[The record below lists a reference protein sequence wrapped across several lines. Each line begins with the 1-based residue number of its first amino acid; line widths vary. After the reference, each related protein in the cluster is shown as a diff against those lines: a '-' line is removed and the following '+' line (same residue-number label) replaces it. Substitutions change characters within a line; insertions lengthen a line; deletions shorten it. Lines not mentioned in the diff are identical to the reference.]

1 MQYFTIQ
8 ARSNREAIE
17 KMKVTYGEDARILTH
32 RGVRVGGFLGLFSSE
47 GVEVTG
53 YLSEDGSRKRKADVE
68 EQKRAILDGV
78 KKEQTLSVLLQEIQ
92 GLRESLESRPVAAP
106 AHSPELHP
114 SLRQLEELLTSNEF
128 AADYIAG
135 LRERARREFSL
146 EALENY
152 PLLQNAA
159 VGWIGERIDIDPPLS
174 FTSRGAKIVIV
185 VGPTG
190 VGKTT
195 TIAKLAAIY
204 GLGDGRTPARRVR
217 IITID
222 NYRIAA
228 KQQIETYAEI
238 MRIPVSLVESA
249 EDLRKNIALYQDT
262 DLILVDTIG
271 RSPRDLGK
279 LAEMKEILGACGG
292 QSSVFLALSATTKAS
307 DTEEILRQYAPFGYR
322 AVILTKLDETMRI
335 GNVLSCLARQRTPIA
350 YLCDGQGVPQDL
362 EEATPVRLL
371 MNMEGFRIDR
381 DALEKRFAAAAEE
394 TVPSGTTARGA
405 AARTATAAQTA
416 AAQNPSA
423 DVHGGFGTPMQMNPS
438 RTTMQNPLSTSA
450 RNPSSTPMHRRGT

>member
-1 MQYFTIQ
+1 M
-8 ARSNREAIE
+8 
-17 KMKVTYGEDARILTH
+17 
-32 RGVRVGGFLGLFSSE
+32 
-47 GVEVTG
+47 
-53 YLSEDGSRKRKADVE
+53 
-68 EQKRAILDGV
+68 
-78 KKEQTLSVLLQEIQ
+78 
-92 GLRESLESRPVAAP
+92 
-106 AHSPELHP
+106 
-114 SLRQLEELLTSNEF
+114 
-128 AADYIAG
+128 
-135 LRERARREFSL
+135 
-146 EALENY
+146 
-152 PLLQNAA
+152 
-159 VGWIGERIDIDPPLS
+159 
-174 FTSRGAKIVIV
+174 IV

-279 LAEMKEILGACGG
+279 LAEMKEILAACGSQAERLPRAG
-292 QSSVFLALSATTKAS
+292 RHDQGERHGGDPSAV
-307 DTEEILRQYAPFGYR
+307 R
-322 AVILTKLDETMRI
+322 AVRI
-335 GNVLSCLARQRTPIA
+335 PCRHPHEARRDDAHRQRPLLPRA
-350 YLCDGQGVPQDL
+350 AAHAGGYLCDGQGVPQDL

-381 DALEKRFAAAAEE
+381 EALEKRFNG
-394 TVPSGTTARGA
+394 SARG
-405 AARTATAAQTA
+405 RRPGDSEVPTTRAQEGDLRWQT
-416 AAQNPSA
+416 
-423 DVHGGFGTPMQMNPS
+423 
-438 RTTMQNPLSTSA
+438 
-450 RNPSSTPMHRRGT
+450 RRKS

>member
-17 KMKVTYGEDARILTH
+17 KMKGTYGENARILTH
-32 RGVRVGGFLGLFSSE
+32 RSVRLGGFLGLFSAE

-53 YLSEDGSRKRKADVE
+53 YLSEDGNRKRKAEVE
-68 EQKRAILDGV
+68 DEKRKILDGV
-78 KKEQTLSVLLQEIQ
+78 KKEQTLQALLQEIQ
-92 GLRESLESRPVAAP
+92 GLRESLDIRPPAAA
-106 AHSPELHP
+106 AHAPELHP
-114 SLRQLEELLTSNEF
+114 SLRQLEELLASNEF

-135 LRERARREFSL
+135 IRERARREFSL
-146 EALENY
+146 EALDNF
-152 PLLQNAA
+152 PLLQTAA
-159 VGWIGERIDIDPPLS
+159 VGWIGERITIDPPLS
-174 FTSRGAKIVIV
+174 FSARGAKIVIV

-204 GLGDGRTPARRVR
+204 GLGDGRSLPRRVR
-217 IITID
+217 IVTID

-249 EDLRKNIALYQDT
+249 EELRKNIALHQDT

-279 LAEMKEILGACGG
+279 LAEMKEILSACGS
-292 QSSVFLALSATTKAS
+292 QACVYLALSATTKAS

-335 GNVLSCLARQRTPIA
+335 GNVLSCLARQKTPVA
-350 YLCDGQGVPQDL
+350 YICDGQGVPQDL
-362 EEATPVRLL
+362 EEASPVRLL

-381 DALEKRFAAAAEE
+381 EALEQRFN
-394 TVPSGTTARGA
+394 G
-405 AARTATAAQTA
+405 ATA
-416 AAQNPSA
+416 
-423 DVHGGFGTPMQMNPS
+423 GGFGATAGGFVFGAKSAGYVGEGPAAESPVAGPNP
-438 RTTMQNPLSTSA
+438 PGTSA
-450 RNPSSTPMHRRGT
+450 RRRVT

>member
-17 KMKVTYGEDARILTH
+17 KMKSTYGEEARILTH
-32 RGVRVGGFLGLFSSE
+32 RSVKLRGFLGMFSSE

-68 EQKRAILDGV
+68 EEKKKILETV
-78 KKEQTLSVLLQEIQ
+78 KKEQTLQVLLKEIQ
-92 GLRESLESRPVAAP
+92 GLRESLESRPAPQAPPAADP
-106 AHSPELHP
+106 HP
-114 SLRQLEELLTSNEF
+114 SLRQLEDLLVANEF
-128 AADYIAG
+128 SPEFIAS
-135 LRERARREFSL
+135 LRERARKEFSL
-146 EALENY
+146 DTLENY
-152 PLLQNAA
+152 GLLQNAA
-159 VGWIGERIDIDPPLS
+159 VGWIGEKIDIDPPLRFGGKGS
-174 FTSRGAKIVIV
+174 KIVII

-204 GLGDGRTPARRVR
+204 GIGDGRDPARSVR

-238 MRIPVSLVESA
+238 MRIPVTLVESA
-249 EDLRKNIALYQDT
+249 ADLQKNLALYQDT

-271 RSPRDLGK
+271 RSPRDLAK
-279 LAEMKEILGACGG
+279 LAEMKEVLASCGSQAC
-292 QSSVFLALSATTKAS
+292 VYLALAATTKMS
-307 DTEEILRQYAPFGYR
+307 DTEEILRQFAPFGYR

-335 GNVLSCLARQRTPIA
+335 GNVISSLARHRKPVA

-362 EEATPVRLL
+362 EEASVVRMLI
-371 MNMEGFRIDR
+371 NMEGFRIDR
-381 DALEKRFAAAAEE
+381 ESLEQRF
-394 TVPSGTTARGA
+394 GRG
-405 AARTATAAQTA
+405 
-416 AAQNPSA
+416 S
-423 DVHGGFGTPMQMNPS
+423 
-438 RTTMQNPLSTSA
+438 
-450 RNPSSTPMHRRGT
+450 